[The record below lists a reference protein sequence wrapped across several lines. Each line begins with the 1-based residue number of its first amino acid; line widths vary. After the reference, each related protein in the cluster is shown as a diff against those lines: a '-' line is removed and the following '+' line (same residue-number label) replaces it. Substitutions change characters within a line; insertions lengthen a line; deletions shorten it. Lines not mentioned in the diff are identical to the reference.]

1 MFGPGVKVLGGNHRV
16 SSVGKLMFEDDDK
29 RFGEDSGITIE
40 DDVWIGANSLIL
52 DGVTIR
58 TGSVIGAGSIVTKS
72 TKPYSINFGSPA
84 TFYKNRFRSRP
95 SKTHRSSKKDNL
107 MRICFFSSEGLHAIK
122 SQQYSIQDVEILSKL
137 GHDVVISSNF
147 LNLDFKA
154 DLYFSWWAS
163 GSIIPMFLAKIR
175 NKPII
180 VIAGGNE
187 VLHTRDSVSNKKIG
201 YLSYPFYKRMA
212 VKLCIHFSDR
222 LLVVSNFMK
231 TELEKVHNIAPD
243 LLYNSIDS
251 RVFSPQESS
260 EIILLQL

>member
-1 MFGPGVKVLGGNHRV
+1 
-16 SSVGKLMFEDDDK
+16 
-29 RFGEDSGITIE
+29 
-40 DDVWIGANSLIL
+40 
-52 DGVTIR
+52 
-58 TGSVIGAGSIVTKS
+58 
-72 TKPYSINFGSPA
+72 
-84 TFYKNRFRSRP
+84 
-95 SKTHRSSKKDNL
+95 

-251 RVFSPQESS
+251 RVFSPQGNSRNYITSIVNLDRDVVKLKRLKNSLLAFKSVLTDFPNMKFIIIGRKGNYTSS
-260 EIILLQL
+260 IIDFIKKHNLSSNCELTGFYQIMKFQSGSIKADYIFNPVILKHLVCQSLRPWLVKLRF